1 MVQMSAINHISGAQ
15 GSAVMCASTPNVIS
29 ENRLITGNNLE
40 KYFHWP
46 HPSGGATAT
55 AAAAGETVQIQAAC
69 VAYHWLLQVN
79 QLFLVDSYYIK
90 AGDHGQQGT
99 GHIIDSVLD
108 ERPDQSLYIGIH
120 LSKALIFVHTKKT
133 VKFG

>member
-1 MVQMSAINHISGAQ
+1 MWHVAIAPGENVMVQMSAINHISGAQ

-90 AGDHGQQGT
+90 AGDHGQQGISLT
-99 GHIIDSVLD
+99 VFWMN
-108 ERPDQSLYIGIH
+108 DQISPAILVY
-120 LSKALIFVHTKKT
+120 T
-133 VKFG
+133 